1 MNPGHSTDTPIP
13 RGASS
18 RRRPSDSATTPYL
31 ETLYALLSPEI
42 RPAIEAVETM
52 CPPSPCCSISGPKIS
67 IPQMVAIRLTPM
79 VQFHDASVQAPYGP
93 PPPTPAAAARVVDE
107 DMHLAIAGSRGFGG
121 RHEFGFE

>member
-1 MNPGHSTDTPIP
+1 MVPGHRTDTPIP

-52 CPPSPCCSISGPKIS
+52 CPPSPCCSINGPKIS
-67 IPQMVAIRLTPM
+67 IPQMVSIDS
-79 VQFHDASVQAPYGP
+79 FG
-93 PPPTPAAAARVVDE
+93 
-107 DMHLAIAGSRGFGG
+107 LALPEVPFGG
-121 RHEFGFE
+121 VKDSGYGSEGGTEAMEGYFNTKFITQTGV

>member
-1 MNPGHSTDTPIP
+1 MTPGHSTDTPIP

-18 RRRPSDSATTPYL
+18 RRSPSDSATTPYL

-52 CPPSPCCSISGPKIS
+52 CPPSPCCSINGPENLDS
-67 IPQMVAIRLTPM
+67 PNGRNQVDAHGPIPRRLGPGAIR
-79 VQFHDASVQAPYGP
+79 
-93 PPPTPAAAARVVDE
+93 PTAADARVVDE
-107 DMHLAIAGSRGFGG
+107 DMHLAVAGSRGFGG

>member
-1 MNPGHSTDTPIP
+1 MTPGHSTDTPIP

-18 RRRPSDSATTPYL
+18 RRSPSDSATTPYL

-42 RPAIEAVETM
+42 RPATEAVETM
-52 CPPSPCCSISGPKIS
+52 CPPSPCCSINGPKIS

-79 VQFHDASVQAPYGP
+79 VQFHDA
-93 PPPTPAAAARVVDE
+93 RVVDK
-107 DMHLAIAGSRGFGG
+107 DMHLAIAASRGFGG